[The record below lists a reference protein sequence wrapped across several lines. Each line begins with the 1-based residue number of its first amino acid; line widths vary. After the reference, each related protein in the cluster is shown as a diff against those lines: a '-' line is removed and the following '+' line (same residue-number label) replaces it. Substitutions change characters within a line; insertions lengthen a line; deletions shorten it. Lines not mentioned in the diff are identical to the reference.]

1 MIIGVSIYNLGF
13 DGLFYDT
20 GIPTSELDEVTM
32 GAGMYD
38 ELYVTVDDETDSEQT
53 KPDLWNLKTI
63 MDANFNNTLEAGSIN
78 GGGHHV
84 IKVQV
89 YRREYENPA
98 SDWLLISQFN
108 YDPKYNLYT
117 VVDRFI
123 ENYKKYEYAIV
134 PLSKDVMGEMLISKP
149 IKAKFKGTFISDVQ
163 DNYSMLINLQFSDL
177 TYNNNMSKSVP
188 LNGKYPIVTYGN
200 ANYRTGS
207 VKFLPLT
214 PEQEFGYASEIDA
227 HAEFANRQK
236 IINFLSNGQAKVIRR
251 DDGDVIV
258 VATNNVRTEPIS
270 ESLDELSNVTFDFTE
285 IGGLDYDTLEKGGLI
300 SNAGKSVYTYDDA
313 GNIVW
318 NSERINDGAR
328 RREADSLIT
337 SNEGGQ

>member
-1 MIIGVSIYNLGF
+1 MYNLGF

-38 ELYVTVDDETDSEQT
+38 EMYVTVDDETTSEPT
-53 KPDLWNLKTI
+53 KPDQWTLKTI

-78 GGGHHV
+78 GRRHHV
-84 IKVQV
+84 VKLQM

-98 SDWLLISQFN
+98 SDWLLISEFS
-108 YDPKYNLYT
+108 YEEKYNLYT
-117 VVDRFI
+117 VIDRFV
-123 ENYKKYEYAIV
+123 ENYKTYEYALV
-134 PLSKDVMGEMLISKP
+134 PLAKDITGEMLISKP
-149 IKAKFKGTFISDVQ
+149 VQAKFTGTFISDVQ
-163 DNYSMLINLQFSDL
+163 HNYSMFINLQFSDL
-177 TYNNNMSKSVP
+177 TYNNNVSKVVP

-214 PEQEFGYASEIDA
+214 PEQEFGYASEIDS
-227 HAEFANRQK
+227 HAEFDNRKK
-236 IINFLSNGQAKVIRR
+236 IIDFLSNGQAKVIRR

-258 VATNNVRTEPIS
+258 VATNNVRTESIS
-270 ESLDELSNVTFDFTE
+270 ESVDELSNVTFDFTE
-285 IGGLDYDTLEKGGLI
+285 IGGLDYSTLEKGGLI
-300 SNAGKSVYTYDDA
+300 SNAGKSVYTYDDT

-328 RREADSLIT
+328 RRNADSLIAG
-337 SNEGGQ
+337 SQEG